1 MYGIHLIWEWVESK
15 SISTL
20 NPWARMIQKCQRVGI
35 SSLVLI
41 GFSLLGVAGVANA
54 MKPARS
60 PQSSETKHQGQQSDR
75 KPKRAPI
82 NFAAAATKL
91 GTTEAKLKTALG
103 LPARP
108 PQKEQTAGEQ
118 EPKKPE
124 QRRPRLDIKGA
135 ATKLGVTEQK
145 LIEALG
151 LPAKPPGEPG
161 QMSQPK

>member
-1 MYGIHLIWEWVESK
+1 
-15 SISTL
+15 
-20 NPWARMIQKCQRVGI
+20 MIQKCQRVGI

-54 MKPARS
+54 MAPGQDRS
-60 PQSSETKHQGQQSDR
+60 PQSSETKPQGQQSDR

-103 LPARP
+103 LPAHP

>member
-1 MYGIHLIWEWVESK
+1 
-15 SISTL
+15 
-20 NPWARMIQKCQRVGI
+20 MIQKCQRVGI

-41 GFSLLGVAGVANA
+41 GFSLLGVATVANA

-60 PQSSETKHQGQQSDR
+60 PQSSETKPQEQQADR
-75 KPKRAPI
+75 KPKRVRIDFAV
-82 NFAAAATKL
+82 AAAKL
-91 GTTEAKLKTALG
+91 GTTEAKLKAALG
-103 LPARP
+103 IPAQP
-108 PQKEQTAGEQ
+108 PQPEKAGAQ